1 MLTVKE
7 IRGHLFS
14 ATLADGSVLCLQAGE
29 ETTIKDSPLSE
40 SVSSA
45 VKQGLIS
52 ISKVVEPEK
61 ITKGTTKEKTGGANK

>member
-29 ETTIKDSPLSE
+29 ETTIKDSLLSE

-52 ISKVVEPEK
+52 VSNVEPEK
-61 ITKGTTKEKTGGANK
+61 TTKGTAKEKTGGANK

>member
-29 ETTIKDSPLSE
+29 DTTIKDSLLSE

-52 ISKVVEPEK
+52 VSTVEPEK
-61 ITKGTTKEKTGGANK
+61 TVKGTAKEKTGGANK

>member
-29 ETTIKDSPLSE
+29 ETTIKDSLLSE

-52 ISKVVEPEK
+52 VSSVEPEK
-61 ITKGTTKEKTGGANK
+61 TTKGTKEKTGGANK

>member
-7 IRGHLFS
+7 TRGHLFS

-29 ETTIKDSPLSE
+29 ETTIKESLLSE

-52 ISKVVEPEK
+52 VFSVEPEK
-61 ITKGTTKEKTGGANK
+61 TTKGTVKEKTGGANK